1 MIIEINEAIESTWRN
16 APRPLFSDRQFDQK
30 QMRAILEA
38 ALRELTKPL
47 PDHADQW
54 HLQRGTRYPW
64 LGVYALMP
72 YPGVVG

>member
-38 ALRELTKPL
+38 ALHELTKPL

-54 HLQRGTRYPW
+54 HLQRGTR
-64 LGVYALMP
+64 
-72 YPGVVG
+72 